1 MYQETLKIGHSLISW
16 LTGDHFQL
24 TLLVPGSSLQRL
36 EQITPE
42 GQPQVERDGRPA
54 TGREGQTY
62 SLFQGFL
69 CFPKKGQQWRASV
82 PSHWS

>member
-1 MYQETLKIGHSLISW
+1 MYQETLKIGHSLINR

-42 GQPQVERDGRPA
+42 GQPQVERDRCPA
-54 TGREGQTY
+54 TRREGQTS
-62 SLFQGFL
+62 SLSQGFL
-69 CFPKKGQQWRASV
+69 RFPKKDQQWRASV